1 MFKSTL
7 SGEGEGDIYYNDVR
21 AEPIVEDGK
30 IVAIYTIAID
40 ITEFQNALQKLD
52 ELNGRLL
59 KHMEEQ
65 LGQTKPSQP

>member
-21 AEPIVEDGK
+21 AEPIIEKGK

-40 ITEFQNALQKLD
+40 ITEFQKALLKLD
-52 ELNGRLL
+52 ELNGRVL
-59 KHMEEQ
+59 KHMEKQ
-65 LGQTKPSQP
+65 LGEKFK